1 MKKKLEIGM
10 RSLKEM
16 GADVLEAW
24 KNDEAGRKVSPREAL
39 YFASMPQ
46 LLSVLTPA
54 RWNLLEVLKASGP
67 LSIYALAK
75 ALERNYSNVHSDVTK
90 LRALGLID
98 KNDKGSVFVPWD
110 EIHADFSL
118 KAAA

>member
-1 MKKKLEIGM
+1 MFWKPG
-10 RSLKEM
+10 RTTRR
-16 GADVLEAW
+16 GA
-24 KNDEAGRKVSPREAL
+24 KVSPREAL

-90 LRALGLID
+90 LRALGVD
-98 KNDKGSVFVPWD
+98 RQKRQGKRVCTFGMKFMPT
-110 EIHADFSL
+110 FSL